1 VKNRDFSGNFDYTS
15 FMPGNPSEPDP
26 FLQKSPF
33 GPRIAT
39 GHVDPCIL
47 YLEATEAGEVPILF
61 ACWARS
67 SREVR
72 EAGEITRLKLE
83 DVVLLVGRP
92 LKSLTGWCMQD
103 GKTSWNFAVYRT
115 RELQIRKDAS
125 GWYLKGLPDS
135 RYFQS
140 KSVGYGAYGY
150 QGSLKFLDRRD
161 DHLLFKLRSHRC
173 SKSRPF
179 VQKILELAPVEWP
192 SLVNALAFLQNAPK
206 PQFQHRR
213 RSLLRQIISTVFPS
227 RELER
232 V

>member
-1 VKNRDFSGNFDYTS
+1 
-15 FMPGNPSEPDP
+15 MPDNSSEPNP
-26 FLQKSPF
+26 FLQKPSL

-39 GHVDPCIL
+39 GYADPCIL

-67 SREVR
+67 SREIR
-72 EAGEITRLKLE
+72 EASETTRLKLE
-83 DVVLLVGRP
+83 DVVLVVGRP
-92 LKSLTGWCMQD
+92 LKSPTGWFMQD
-103 GKTSWNFAVYRT
+103 GETSWNFAVYRIK
-115 RELQIRKDAS
+115 ELQIRKDAS

-140 KSVGYGAYGY
+140 KSKSAGYGAYGY

-161 DHLLFKLRSHRC
+161 DHLLFKLRSHRS

-179 VQKILELAPVEWP
+179 VQTILELAPVEWP
-192 SLVNALAFLQNAPK
+192 SLVNALTFLQKVPK
-206 PQFQHRR
+206 PQPQRQR